1 MVHNIV
7 LRNFNELMSQYHKT
21 DNLLQEQS
29 QKYYSRLIDTLNN
42 SKNQVLLFGEKSI
55 FNNEDFFLHNHTNV
69 ASTYYNDNFQTK
81 PISINIYFR

>member
-42 SKNQVLLFGEKSI
+42 SKNQFLLFGEKSI
-55 FNNEDFFLHNHTNV
+55 FNNEDFFLQNHTNV
-69 ASTYYNDNFQTK
+69 ASAYYNDNFQTK
-81 PISINIYFR
+81 PILINIYFR